1 MYVMGQPRTSA
12 YSILHQR
19 RVRLHTQFLRYP
31 VRSPV
36 ANIIPQFSAYKTPSL
51 RICTQRDHTYWYFT
65 SICSFKGLLR

>member
-51 RICTQRDHTYWYFT
+51 RICTQRDHTYWYFI